1 MANPHRGEVAL
12 VAGDKTYTLVF
23 TINALCDIEE
33 AHPGVNILSDFSKL
47 SNIRY
52 LLLAGLAARH
62 PETKKAD
69 AGNILQEAGF
79 QSVQVAVAEAL
90 QRGLGTRDKTANPQ

>member
-1 MANPHRGEVAL
+1 MANPNRGEVEL
-12 VAGDKTYTLVF
+12 KAGDDTYTLVF

-33 AHPGVNILSDFSKL
+33 AHPGLNILGDISKL

-52 LLLAGLAARH
+52 LLLAGLCARH
-62 PETKKAD
+62 PDIKKAD

-79 QSVQVAVAEAL
+79 EATQSAVVVALE
-90 QRGLGTRDKTANPQ
+90 RGIGPKDKTKNPQ